1 MNEHI
6 LKNGK
11 EIIIRKANPKDA
23 HNIIQYKSLVGE
35 EPDYR
40 TFETDEMDFNIKREE
55 CSIESINV
63 KKNSLMAVAL
73 IDGEIVGLIVFRG
86 GERNRI
92 RHVGE
97 MGITVRKPCWG
108 LDIGGLLIGFLIEWA
123 KETRI
128 IRKINLRVRSD
139 NENAI
144 QLYKKYGFREEGML
158 TRDFLIDENLY
169 DSISMGLL
177 ID

>member
-1 MNEHI
+1 MNTYI

-11 EIIIRKANPKDA
+11 EIIIRKASPKDA
-23 HNIIQYKSLVGE
+23 YNILQYKSLVGGE
-35 EPDYR
+35 SDYL
-40 TFETDEMDFNIKREE
+40 TFETDETDFNIKREE
-55 CSIESINV
+55 SNIESINT
-63 KKNSLMAVAL
+63 KKNSLMALAL
-73 IDGEIVGLIVFRG
+73 TDDEIAGLIVFRG

-97 MGITVRKPCWG
+97 VGITVRKSCWG
-108 LDIGGLLIGFLIEWA
+108 LGIGGFLIGFLIEWA
-123 KETRI
+123 KETKT

-144 QLYKKYGFREEGML
+144 RLYKKYGFGEEGIL
-158 TRDFLIDENLY
+158 TRDFFIDGKFY
-169 DSISMGLL
+169 DSISMGLP